1 MRSGR
6 LVEGDFERGAGLD
19 DQGTGWVGEDP
30 ITIGHVVSGDIVEV
44 INEFL
49 EWRLGVRH
57 TGKREGTDCPA
68 AARPK
73 ALRSEALSPM
83 AAVAADILSVQR
95 LTFREVCF
103 YCGEER
109 DVEGYGERQRIAAR
123 PGFPGMYLFNR
134 GKVRLLGVKGSQQ

>member
-6 LVEGDFERGAGLD
+6 LVEGDFERGTGLD
-19 DQGTGWVGEDP
+19 DQGTGWVREDP
-30 ITIGHVVSGDIVEV
+30 ITIGHVVSGDIVGV

-49 EWRLGVRH
+49 ERRLGVRH
-57 TGKREGTDCPA
+57 TGEGTDCPA

-73 ALRSEALSPM
+73 ALRSEALSPT

-109 DVEGYGERQRIAAR
+109 DVEGYGERQGIAAR
-123 PGFPGMYLFNR
+123 PYFL
-134 GKVRLLGVKGSQQ
+134 GK

>member
-6 LVEGDFERGAGLD
+6 LVEGDFERGTGLD

-49 EWRLGVRH
+49 ERRLRVRH
-57 TGKREGTDCPA
+57 TGEGTDCPA

-73 ALRSEALSPM
+73 ALRSEALSPT

-95 LTFREVCF
+95 LPFREVCF
-103 YCGEER
+103 CCGEER

-123 PGFPGMYLFNR
+123 PGFLGKLFTR
-134 GKVRLLGVKGSQQ
+134 GKCACWS